1 MDSLHGIFVF
11 LRVAEAGTLSGAARA
26 LGVSTSAVSA
36 SLARL
41 ERRLSVRLL
50 NRTTRRLSVT
60 AEGAEFYA
68 RCKQITADLEE
79 AELTAGR
86 AGRVPSG
93 RLRVGMPSALGRMWI
108 VPHLPEFVRA
118 YPSVSLEIVCSDFV
132 PYSMEAGIDLSVQ
145 VGELQD
151 SRLAVRPLAS
161 TRYVVCASPGY
172 LAARG
177 TPRTPEELTAH
188 ACLTYRRPR
197 NGRIRE
203 WRFKSGG
210 TMRHVAMNG
219 CMTFNS
225 GEALVAAAAAGIG
238 IVQVA
243 EYYAQPRLTSGKL
256 VEILADYKTEGYDI
270 SVVFPQQKRVAPK
283 LRVFVDFLVELF
295 NSAPWVK
302 PGSAP
307 ARRRAPRAQLA
318 GVGGGE
324 EL

>member
-26 LGVSTSAVSA
+26 LGVSTSAISA

-79 AELTAGR
+79 AELMAGR
-86 AGRVPSG
+86 AGRVASG
-93 RLRVGMPSALGRMWI
+93 RLRVSMPSALGRMWI
-108 VPHLPEFVRA
+108 VPHLPDFMRD
-118 YPSVSLEIVCSDFV
+118 YPAVSLEIVFSDFV
-132 PYSMEAGIDLSVQ
+132 PFSMESGIDVSVQ

-161 TRYVVCASPGY
+161 TRYLVCASPGY
-172 LAARG
+172 FAERG

-203 WRFKSGG
+203 WRFKSSGA
-210 TMRHVAMNG
+210 MRHVAMNG
-219 CMTFNS
+219 FMTFNS
-225 GEALVAAAAAGIG
+225 GEALIAAAAAGLG

-243 EYYAQPRLTSGKL
+243 EYYAQPRLKTGAL
-256 VEILADYKTEGYDI
+256 IEILADYKTEGYDI

-283 LRVFVDFLVELF
+283 LRVFVDFLVALF
-295 NSAPWVK
+295 NAPPWVK
-302 PGSAP
+302 AGTPM
-307 ARRRAPRAQLA
+307 RRRAAR
-318 GVGGGE
+318 GVR
-324 EL
+324 

>member
-36 SLARL
+36 TLARL

-93 RLRVGMPSALGRMWI
+93 RLRVSMPSALGRMWI
-108 VPHLPEFVRA
+108 VPHLPDFVRD
-118 YPSVSLEIVCSDFV
+118 YPAVSLEIVCSDFV
-132 PYSMEAGIDLSVQ
+132 PFSMESGIDVSVQ

-151 SRLAVRPLAS
+151 SRLVVHRLAS
-161 TRYVVCASPGY
+161 TRYVVCASPDY
-172 LAARG
+172 LKERG
-177 TPRTPEELTAH
+177 TPRTPEELTTH

-203 WRFKSGG
+203 
-210 TMRHVAMNG
+210 
-219 CMTFNS
+219 C
-225 GEALVAAAAAGIG
+225 EALVAAAAAGLG

-243 EYYAQPRLTSGKL
+243 EYYARPRLKSGKL

-270 SVVFPQQKRVAPK
+270 SVVFRQQKRVAPK

-295 NSAPWVK
+295 KAAPWGK
-302 PGSAP
+302 PGAGP
-307 ARRRAPRAQLA
+307 AHKRAARAQVA
-318 GVGGGE
+318 AVGGGE

>member
-36 SLARL
+36 ALARL

-60 AEGAEFYA
+60 AEGADFYA

-79 AELTAGR
+79 AELMAGR
-86 AGRVPSG
+86 AGRMPSG
-93 RLRVGMPSALGRMWI
+93 RLRVSMPSALGRMWI

-132 PYSMEAGIDLSVQ
+132 PFSMEAGIDASVQ

-151 SRLAVRPLAS
+151 SRLVVHPLAS
-161 TRYVVCASPGY
+161 TRYLVCASPDY
-172 LAARG
+172 LRERG
-177 TPRTPEELTAH
+177 TPRTPAELTAH
-188 ACLTYRRPR
+188 SCLTYRRPR

-219 CMTFNS
+219 FMTFNS
-225 GEALVAAAAAGIG
+225 GEALLG

-243 EYYAQPRLTSGKL
+243 EYYAQPRLKSGKL

-270 SVVFPQQKRVAPK
+270 SVVFRQQKRVAPK
-283 LRVFVDFLVELF
+283 LRVFVDYLVELF
-295 NSAPWVK
+295 
-302 PGSAP
+302 
-307 ARRRAPRAQLA
+307 
-318 GVGGGE
+318 
-324 EL
+324 